1 MIGERGIAAATSLS
15 ILLEVSGYHTGG
27 VTLRKPLSFPLQFTY
42 LEVVG
47 SNPVTNKKISAH
59 KSRVEVAACS
69 KPGRF
74 LVSGHPPGLTNGPER
89 TGPVRLTDRYR
100 AKTNGPV
107 KGTERSEP

>member
-1 MIGERGIAAATSLS
+1 MKQLHGYSDGCTHSGFIVMIGERGIAAATSLS

-27 VTLRKPLSFPLQFTY
+27 MTWRKPLSLPIQHTY

-69 KPGRF
+69 
-74 LVSGHPPGLTNGPER
+74 
-89 TGPVRLTDRYR
+89 RLHESSW
-100 AKTNGPV
+100 V
-107 KGTERSEP
+107 